1 MSQFKSEPP
10 DAPRS
15 IPNLRM
21 DEDDDGETRIFRPE
35 NSGVHSQIRDVQTH
49 LADKPLIDETKAFR
63 PPPELIAAA
72 KARRNAKGGLQSD
85 PPPALIIPAQP
96 ARGLQDDNTQVQ
108 QVPKELIYQ
117 ARRVRAARVRQK
129 QESDPPPI
137 VGSAPPSPP
146 RPISLPS
153 SSARVS
159 APPRPAS
166 KAPPAPRITETEREV
181 RDASASFLREAQ
193 RVEAVKVASVKPPP
207 QQDEEAT
214 TISSNRPAPPAA
226 TSVRPTASPQADLEV
241 EAPRAASEGRFLW
254 ICAAFFMAY
263 LVIVGAGVI
272 L

>member
-10 DAPRS
+10 DAPRN

-35 NSGVHSQIRDVQTH
+35 ASGVHSQIRDVQTH
-49 LADKPLIDETKAFR
+49 LGDKPLIDETKAFR

-72 KARRNAKGGLQSD
+72 KARRNAKGGIQSD

-129 QESDPPPI
+129 QESDPPPV

-146 RPISLPS
+146 RPIAPPVPTARIS
-153 SSARVS
+153 S
-159 APPRPAS
+159 PPRPAS
-166 KAPPAPRITETEREV
+166 KAPPPPRITEAAREV
-181 RDASASFLREAQ
+181 REASASFLFEAQ
-193 RVEAVKVASVKPPP
+193 RVEAVKVASVRPPP
-207 QQDEEAT
+207 IAEDMEPT
-214 TISSNRPAPPAA
+214 RFIS
-226 TSVRPTASPQADLEV
+226 TRPTSQAVESVKPSAPQMDQEA
-241 EAPRAASEGRFLW
+241 EAPRAESEGRFLW